1 MEIFHCWDQ
10 TFDRVTH
17 KTSLASTGAPCDIQ
31 VVDIPDASTQ
41 KRVYQSL
48 FYKRKFLGR
57 VVTENIPEL
66 GLPKNA
72 RLMPTSTL
80 RDVGDFELTTP
91 PFSTSWW
98 VGPLDGRVLHDCP
111 LMNVSGVGLEM
122 WSLDIMHGWHL
133 GPLQPLV
140 SIAIHLCLESGLWAP
155 QSPDYDA
162 ADRKRISLLAIK
174 AELFGFYKLQRLDPE
189 WVGKGSEET
198 LHELQM
204 VFDSINPQTEV
215 SVLYFLF

>member
-1 MEIFHCWDQ
+1 MIGSD
-10 TFDRVTH
+10 TH
-17 KTSLASTGAPCDIQ
+17 TDKQSLVSAGAPCQTQ
-31 VVDIPDASTQ
+31 VVEIPDASTQ
-41 KRVYQSL
+41 KRVYQHL
-48 FYKRKFLGR
+48 FYKKKFLGR

-72 RLMPTSTL
+72 RLIPTSTL
-80 RDVGDFELTTP
+80 RDVGDFELMSP

-98 VGPLDGRVLHDCP
+98 VGPLDGRLLHDCP
-111 LMNVSGVGLEM
+111 LMDVTGVGLEM

-140 SIAIHLCLESGLWAP
+140 SIAIHFCLESDLWAP
-155 QSPDYDA
+155 RSPDYDA

-198 LHELQM
+198 
-204 VFDSINPQTEV
+204 
-215 SVLYFLF
+215 YA